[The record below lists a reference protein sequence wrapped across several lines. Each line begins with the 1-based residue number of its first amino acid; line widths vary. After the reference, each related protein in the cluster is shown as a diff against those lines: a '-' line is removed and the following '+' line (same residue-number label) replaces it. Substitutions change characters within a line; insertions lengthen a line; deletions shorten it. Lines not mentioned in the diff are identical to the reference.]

1 MCQKSKSLTPF
12 YESVEPYLVNN
23 DFSAKNE
30 VWQTDILLCL
40 EGAQHS
46 LVCRGVA
53 LPELTDGTQGYV
65 LVFDDISEVLQAE
78 HDAAW
83 SEVARRLAHEIKNPL
98 TPIQLSAERLQ
109 RRLKPVLDEES
120 AELLQRMSQTII
132 NQVDTM
138 KKMVDAFSEYARV
151 PEIRLKEVDI
161 NSLIREVAEL
171 YRVNTSSTKIVL
183 ELHNNPV
190 LLVDTDRMR
199 RLLINLIKNAL
210 EAVEKQDESVLTIS
224 SVIESIDNE
233 NKQFLLTLSDNGPG
247 IDEDLLPHLFEPYK
261 TTKTKG
267 SGLGLAIVK
276 RIVEEHNGRVIAINN
291 KSGGA
296 IINIYLPLS

>member
-1 MCQKSKSLTPF
+1 
-12 YESVEPYLVNN
+12 
-23 DFSAKNE
+23 
-30 VWQTDILLCL
+30 
-40 EGAQHS
+40 
-46 LVCRGVA
+46 

-109 RRLKPVLDEES
+109 RRLKPILDEES
-120 AELLQRMSQTII
+120 ADLLQRMSQTII

-151 PEIRLKEVDI
+151 PELRLKEVDI
-161 NSLIREVAEL
+161 NSLITEVAEL
-171 YRVNTSSTKIVL
+171 YRINTSSTEIVL
-183 ELHNNPV
+183 ELKEKPM

-210 EAVEKQDESVLTIS
+210 EAVEDQEKSVLTLS
-224 SVIESIDNE
+224 SNIEGLDNG
-233 NKQFLLTLSDNGPG
+233 NKQFLLTVSDDGPG
-247 IDEDLLPHLFEPYK
+247 IDDDLLPNLFEPYK

-276 RIVEEHNGRVIAINN
+276 RIVEEHNGRVVAINN

-296 IINIYLPLS
+296 RINVYFPLS